1 MKPMEFSGFNV
12 VQHAM
17 KRSLEK
23 EEAIASSR
31 ALTLAT
37 RQPLNRM
44 PRIKP
49 FLRRREHWLAMKAR
63 KVAERAN
70 A

>member
-1 MKPMEFSGFNV
+1 MKRMEFSGFNV
-12 VQHAM
+12 VQHTM
-17 KRSLEK
+17 KRGLEK

-31 ALTLAT
+31 AVSLAV

-49 FLRRREHWLAMKAR
+49 FLRKRELWLARKQAR
-63 KVAERAN
+63 AAQRA